1 MSFYIYFR
9 YSSAS
14 VRPGTGNA
22 DLGLLIEKLEQ
33 WSQYILDFR
42 MRIADYCF
50 KFFNLGN
57 LGIL

>member
-33 WSQYILDFR
+33 WSSGACYIVDSPSVNKKGYTHFDF
-42 MRIADYCF
+42 
-50 KFFNLGN
+50 
-57 LGIL
+57 